1 MGYAMVL
8 RGYDREW
15 PGDAEELEE
24 AEKDTRDVEGFLAT
38 HGPTDVEYLDMG
50 PEPDKNAPM
59 EVSKEVVKYWMK
71 HGGE

>member
-15 PGDAEELEE
+15 PDDADELEE
-24 AEKDTRDVEGFLAT
+24 KDIDQKDVETFLDT

-71 HGGE
+71 QGGE